1 MTYFTFIQGAVLL
14 MNLIIAIGVYRD
26 ARRIEATLGGAELRI
41 FDPVAW
47 GVLGFLGSLFALAIY
62 AALHHTQ
69 LVKK

>member
-1 MTYFTFIQGAVLL
+1 MPYFTVIQGAILL

-26 ARRIEATLGGAELRI
+26 ARRVESTAGSDALKI

-47 GVLGFLGSLFALAIY
+47 AALSFLGSLFALAIY
-62 AALHHTQ
+62 AALHHTR